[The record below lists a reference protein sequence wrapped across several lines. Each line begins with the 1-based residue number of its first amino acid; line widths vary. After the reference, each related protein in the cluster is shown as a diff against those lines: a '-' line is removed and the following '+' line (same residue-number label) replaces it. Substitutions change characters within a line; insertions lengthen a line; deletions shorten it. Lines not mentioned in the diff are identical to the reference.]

1 MQVGPGVR
9 SDWQNKREQCPA
21 DGGGGGVQNVSQS
34 ETVDLVVVGAGLIG
48 LSVAEEA
55 ARRGLSVLLVNRA
68 RAGSASPAAGGMLT
82 PAAEAETAEPLL
94 LDLAKESCRVYPDW
108 IGRLEADTGQSCG
121 YSVAGTLMLALHR
134 DHRADLDHLAQAQKS
149 LGLATEELSAQQVL
163 ALEPN
168 LTPRQVGALYASED
182 HFVDPRSLM
191 AVLEAALQAQ
201 GVVRWDDCQVVD
213 VERSGGKITAVSV
226 QRGEALQTVATSSI
240 VVATGAWISDA
251 FPELSTLA
259 MRPVR
264 GQFVLLKGETLLER
278 VVRTPDIYLIPRAD
292 GQLFVGTTSEEVGF
306 ESNVTAGGIMDVLG
320 YSWRALPGIYEL
332 TVLETGFGFRPTLRD
347 HLPAIGA
354 TETRGLF
361 VATGHYRHGV
371 MLAPLTATRIMDL
384 ITGASVSIEPALDPL
399 RFEAL
404 KGSAV

>member
-1 MQVGPGVR
+1 MSKQE
-9 SDWQNKREQCPA
+9 S
-21 DGGGGGVQNVSQS
+21 
-34 ETVDLVVVGAGLIG
+34 VDVVVVGAGLIG

-55 ARRGLSVLLVNRA
+55 ARRGLSVLLVSSA

-82 PAAEAETAEPLL
+82 PAAEAETSERLL
-94 LDLAKESCRVYPDW
+94 VDLARESCHVYPDW
-108 IGRLEADTGQSCG
+108 IARLEADSGKSCG
-121 YSVAGTLMLALHR
+121 YSRAGTLMLALHR
-134 DHRADLDHLAQAQKS
+134 DHRADLDHLAKAQKS
-149 LGLATEELSAQQVL
+149 LGLATEEVDSQQVL

-168 LTPRQVGALYASED
+168 LTPRQIGGLYARDD
-182 HFVDPRSLM
+182 HSVDPRFLT
-191 AVLEAALQAQ
+191 AALEAALQAK
-201 GVVRWDDCQVVD
+201 GVRRWDDSEVVD
-213 VERSGGKITAVSV
+213 VQRSGGKVTAVSV
-226 QRGEALQTVATSSI
+226 RRGGQVLENVATELI
-240 VVATGAWISDA
+240 IVATGAWIPDA
-251 FPELSTLA
+251 FPELGTLA

-264 GQFVLLKGETLLER
+264 GQFVLLQGETLLER
-278 VVRTPDIYLIPRAD
+278 VVRTPDIYMIPRAD
-292 GQLFVGTTSEEVGF
+292 GVLFVGTTSEEVGF
-306 ESNVTAGGIMDVLG
+306 DPNVTAGGIMDVLG

-384 ITGASVSIEPALDPL
+384 ITGKDAPIEPALDPL
-399 RFEAL
+399 RFATL